1 MQLAL
6 DRPDPAGKRTFL
18 ILALVELLILVMA
31 LTLSS
36 KILLSLLVFAVGVP
50 IFLCL
55 PVYPQIILP
64 LMIVTTALDFGGV
77 VIKGIRV
84 LGSIETPVTAF
95 HLAGGA
101 GIIFCAASILWKK
114 RTLLPRVKI
123 IIPLALFLSLIGI
136 SSLYAPEKSAAV
148 FSFFRILFL
157 SLVIFLTVILVQS
170 KKIVTLV
177 LISFIG
183 CAVVTA
189 AAGTY
194 QAISAQ
200 YFLPA
205 EFMREIG
212 MGFTRATATFTNP
225 NAFATFLMAAAVISF
240 ALLINLKLSWPTK
253 IMLIVAFLGLLIGL
267 VASFSRA
274 NWLATGIGLFLVA
287 LLSKK
292 IKALLPLLA
301 IILCIVLV
309 AGLFSSDF
317 RDLVLG
323 RLVSIFVIFSE
334 FKSVTRVSSTA
345 RIYLVEAAVSMFWDH
360 PLLGVGARGFPE
372 LFDKYRPVGYPV
384 WCPVRESHTYLA
396 TVLAEFG
403 IVGFFLFLWF
413 IVAVIKEGLAGVRSI
428 GDHYLKIA
436 EIGFV
441 AVFIAYQVNM
451 LFTAYIHDNFFWLLT
466 GMLFAT
472 KEIGQRLSHSDRNE
486 DSYIVASVSS

>member
-1 MQLAL
+1 MELVITQGKFADKRTLLAL
-6 DRPDPAGKRTFL
+6 FGTELFILLLALFLPHRL
-18 ILALVELLILVMA
+18 ILWLIA
-31 LTLSS
+31 
-36 KILLSLLVFAVGVP
+36 FAVGIP
-50 IFLCL
+50 FLLYL
-55 PVYPQIILP
+55 PVYPQIVLP
-64 LMIVTTALDFGGV
+64 LMIVATALDFGGV

-84 LGSIETPVTAF
+84 SGSIETSVMAF
-95 HLAGGA
+95 HLAGGL

-114 RTLLPRVKI
+114 RTLLPRLKVI
-123 IIPLALFLSLIGI
+123 VPLVLFLSLIGI
-136 SSLYAPEKSAAV
+136 STLYAPEKSAAV

-157 SLVIFLTVILVQS
+157 SLIIFVTVVLVQS

-189 AAGTY
+189 GAGTY
-194 QAISAQ
+194 QAITAQ

-205 EFMREIG
+205 QFMREIG

-274 NWLATGIGLFLVA
+274 NWLATAIGLFLVA

-292 IKALLPLLA
+292 IKALFPLLA
-301 IILCIVLV
+301 IILCIVLI
-309 AGLFSSDF
+309 AGLFSSNF

-323 RLVSIFVIFSE
+323 RFISIFVIFSE
-334 FKSVTRVSSTA
+334 FKSAARVSSTA
-345 RIYLVEAAVSMFWDH
+345 RIYLVEAALSMFWDH

-372 LFDKYRPVGYPV
+372 LFDKYRPVGYPI

-413 IVAVIKEGLAGVRSI
+413 IVTVIKEGLAGVRSI

-486 DSYIVASVSS
+486 DSYIVASVS